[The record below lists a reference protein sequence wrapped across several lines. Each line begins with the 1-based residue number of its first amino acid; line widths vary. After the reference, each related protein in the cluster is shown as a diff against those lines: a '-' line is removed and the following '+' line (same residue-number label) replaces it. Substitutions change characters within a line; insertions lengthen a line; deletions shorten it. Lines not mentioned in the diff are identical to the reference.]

1 MLFVVVRGVVP
12 VVMFVFPGTDLGGL
26 VRQCGVR
33 GVRLGQSRVQ
43 VAAAGKVRVGGGN
56 GGQGCGV
63 PGSLG
68 RVAGGVWVHSSPLT
82 VPRTEFADEP
92 SMDLRFAIRTSPPR
106 LAVPGG
112 VSYLPFPWPLRGGGQ
127 ADFFSPSQIMPHT
140 PNSLSQR
147 ARDAP

>member
-1 MLFVVVRGVVP
+1 MLFVVVRGVVLVVVP
-12 VVMFVFPGTDLGGL
+12 VVMFVFSGTDLGGL

-33 GVRLGQSRVQ
+33 GVRLGQSRV
-43 VAAAGKVRVGGGN
+43 AAAGKVRVGGGN
-56 GGQGCGV
+56 GGQGSGG

-68 RVAGGVWVHSSPLT
+68 RVARGVWVHSSPLT

-112 VSYLPFPWPLRGGGQ
+112 VSYLPFPWPLGGTSRLLF
-127 ADFFSPSQIMPHT
+127 AI
-140 PNSLSQR
+140 PNNASY
-147 ARDAP
+147 P